1 MADWKKSVSGNG
13 FVLWDKGYTWGS
25 VDDLSKYG
33 KTGWEAEL
41 FTGRSGSKGLKT
53 FASVDA
59 AKAYVERSTADARN
73 KQQARDAKSLDSAK
87 RARMHRALD
96 AVMDSRGAK
105 DSAKGMTSTELRDE
119 IRAVRAQISGGAGIM
134 LKCEKP
140 ERYEQLEKRLTELLD
155 AASYR

>member
-1 MADWKKSVSGNG
+1 MAG
-13 FVLWDKGYTWGS
+13 TWRGS
-25 VDDLSKYG
+25 DYYVDGKRIAWVVPLSKRP
-33 KTGWEAEL
+33 GWSVVVNAPNAPDKYVADP
-41 FTGRSGSKGLKT
+41 SGDGARKWVEQNASAMYEKYSSK
-53 FASVDA
+53 
-59 AKAYVERSTADARN
+59 AKDTKA
-73 KQQARDAKSLDSAK
+73 LDSAK